1 MLGCQNCNKMFY
13 TGTLVKMNGSSQ
25 SVSHDVHLVEKNIS
39 IASIDNITMTNPH
52 NFFILLSIIC
62 YSINGLTYQPH

>member
-1 MLGCQNCNKMFY
+1 MFY
-13 TGTLVKMNGSSQ
+13 TGTLLEINGNAQ

-52 NFFILLSIIC
+52 NFFDLIKRNWL
-62 YSINGLTYQPH
+62 